1 MSSNETNGIP
11 LPGPLLATI
20 QSPSDVKR
28 LELAQLR
35 ILAGEVREFIVST
48 VSLHGGH
55 LSSNLGAVELT
66 LALFKVYDF
75 PEDRVVWDVGHQAY
89 PHKILTGRQEAF
101 HTIRQHG
108 GLSGF
113 LKRQESPYDAF
124 GAGHASTSISAA
136 QGMAVARGRLGR
148 RNHVLAVI
156 GDGSMTGGMAFEA
169 LNNAGDRGEDLTVV
183 LNDNKMSIAKNVGAL
198 SHYLNRVITDPRWSK
213 LKGDVWGALGV
224 LDKLGK
230 GWATHAR
237 EAARRVEEAV
247 KGMVLP
253 GSLFQDLGFQYY
265 GPIDGHD
272 LSALIEVFERIK
284 AVPGPKLVHVVT
296 TKGKGFEPA
305 EQDFSGK
312 WHGLGAFDPETG
324 KVAPTTDTR
333 PSYTQVFGEALAD
346 LARDHSEIVAI
357 TGAMPGGTG
366 VSIMAKS
373 FPDRVFD
380 VGIAEAH
387 AVTFA
392 AGLAC
397 EGIRPVVA
405 IYSTFMQRAFD
416 QAVHDVAIQKL
427 PVIFCLDRAG
437 LVGADGPTHH
447 GALDLAYMRCVQGM
461 VVMAPK
467 DEAELVDMLHTA
479 YAHMD
484 GPVAIRYPR
493 GTGVGA
499 DRSRAPRILEIGVPE
514 TVREGRE
521 VAILAIGSM
530 VGTALQVAD
539 ILAGKGVEATVV
551 NARFAKPLSA
561 SHYRALFERHKL
573 VVTLEDGVRSGGYGS
588 AVAEAMADA
597 GVPRRHVLL
606 GHPSDAFVDHG
617 DNCRLFA
624 ELGLDAASVAA
635 KALAALEEA

>member
-1 MSSNETNGIP
+1 MSSNETTGIP
-11 LPGPLLATI
+11 QPGSLLATI
-20 QSPSDVKR
+20 QTPADVKR

-35 ILAGEVREFIVST
+35 ILAGEVREFIIST
-48 VSLHGGH
+48 ISRHGGH
-55 LSSNLGAVELT
+55 LSSNLGTVDLT

-75 PEDRVVWDVGHQAY
+75 PADRVVWDVGHQAY
-89 PHKILTGRQEAF
+89 AHKVLTGRQASF

-136 QGMAVARGRLGR
+136 QGMAVARERLGR
-148 RNHVLAVI
+148 KNHVLAVI

-169 LNNAGDRGEDLTVV
+169 LNNAGDRGEDLTVI
-183 LNDNKMSIAKNVGAL
+183 LNDNKMSIAENVGAL
-198 SHYLNRVITDPRWSK
+198 SHYLNRVITDPRWSR

-272 LSALIEVFERIK
+272 LPALIEAFERIK
-284 AVPGPKLVHVVT
+284 DVPGPKLVHVVT
-296 TKGKGFEPA
+296 MKGKGFEPA
-305 EQDFSGK
+305 EKDSGK

-324 KVAPTTDTR
+324 KVAPTADTR
-333 PSYTQVFGEALAD
+333 PSYTQIFGDALTA

-357 TGAMPGGTG
+357 TGAMPSGTG
-366 VSIMAKS
+366 VSIMAKA
-373 FPDRVFD
+373 FPDRVYD
-380 VGIAEAH
+380 VGIAEQH

-405 IYSTFMQRAFD
+405 IYSTFLQRAFD
-416 QAVHDVAIQKL
+416 QVVHDVAIQHL

-479 YAHMD
+479 YAHAD

-493 GTGVGA
+493 GTGSGS
-499 DRSRAPRILEIGVPE
+499 DRNRPPRILEIGVPE
-514 TVREGRE
+514 IVREGSD
-521 VAILAIGSM
+521 VAILAIGAM
-530 VGTALQVAD
+530 VGPALEAAD
-539 ILAGKGVEATVV
+539 ILAPKGVKATVV
-551 NARFAKPLSA
+551 NARFAKPLSEP
-561 SHYRALFERHKL
+561 HYRALFERHKV
-573 VVTLEDGVRSGGYGS
+573 VVTLEDGVRCGGYGS

-597 GVPRRHVLL
+597 GMPRRHVLL
-606 GHPSDAFVDHG
+606 GHPTDAFVDHG
-617 DNCRLFA
+617 DNAKLFA
-624 ELGLDAASVAA
+624 GLGLDAASVAA

>member
-1 MSSNETNGIP
+1 MSENANNGVP
-11 LPGPLLATI
+11 QPGSLLATI
-20 QSPSDVKR
+20 RNPDDVKR

-35 ILAGEVREFIVST
+35 VLASEVRDFIVST
-48 VSLHGGH
+48 ISRHGGH
-55 LSSNLGAVELT
+55 LSPNLGTVELT

-75 PEDRVVWDVGHQAY
+75 PSDRVIWDVGHQAY
-89 PHKILTGRQEAF
+89 PHKVLTGRQEAF

-136 QGMAVARGRLGR
+136 LGMAVARDRQGRK
-148 RNHVLAVI
+148 NHVLAVI
-156 GDGSMTGGMAFEA
+156 GDGSLTGGMAFEA
-169 LNNAGDRGEDLTVV
+169 LNNAGDRGEDFTVV
-183 LNDNKMSIAKNVGAL
+183 LNDNKMSIAENVGAI
-198 SHYLNRVITDPRWSK
+198 SRYLNHVITDPRWAR

-230 GWATHAR
+230 GWASQAR

-272 LSALIEVFERIK
+272 LPALIEVFERIK
-284 AVPGPKLVHVVT
+284 HVPGPKLVHVLTV
-296 TKGKGFEPA
+296 KGKGFEPA
-305 EQDFSGK
+305 EKDSGK

-324 KVAPTTDTR
+324 KVVPTTDTR
-333 PSYTQVFGEALAD
+333 PSYTQVFGEALTD
-346 LARDHSEIVAI
+346 LAREHSEIVAI

-366 VSIMAKS
+366 VNIMAKA
-373 FPDRVFD
+373 FPDRVYD
-380 VGIAEAH
+380 VGIAEQH

-397 EGIRPVVA
+397 DGIRPVVA
-405 IYSTFMQRAFD
+405 IYSTFLQRAFD
-416 QAVHDVAIQKL
+416 QVVHDVAIQHL

-447 GALDLAYMRCVQGM
+447 GALDLAYMRCVQDM

-479 YAHMD
+479 HARVD
-484 GPVAIRYPR
+484 GPSSIRYPR
-493 GTGVGA
+493 GTGPGS
-499 DRSRAPRILEIGVPE
+499 DRNRPPRVLEIGVPE
-514 TVREGRE
+514 VLREGSR
-521 VAILAIGSM
+521 VAILGIGSM
-530 VGTALQVAD
+530 VGCALQAAD
-539 ILAGKGVEATVV
+539 ILAARGIEATVV
-551 NARFAKPLSA
+551 NARFAKPLSET
-561 SHYRALFERHKL
+561 HYRSLLERHQV
-573 VVTLEDGVRSGGYGS
+573 VVTIEDGVRTGGYGS
-588 AVAEAMADA
+588 AVAEAMCDL
-597 GVPRRHVLL
+597 GIPRRHVLV
-606 GHPSDAFVDHG
+606 GHPGDAFVDHG
-617 DNCRLFA
+617 DNARLFA
-624 ELGLDAASVAA
+624 EHGMDAASVAA